1 MEKPD
6 RLKRRLGSDRAG
18 EAAAPWIAPLLQ
30 LSDSFYPT
38 GSYAHSF
45 GLEGLVQEGAVR
57 DPATLRT
64 FLLEQALP
72 QLARTDLPVASQA
85 FAAAGAPADWVRIRE
100 LCFLGGAVRG
110 SREPREAS
118 EGIGRQRL
126 QLAVMLHGGFA
137 SEFDRRSVGW
147 PRPLSVIAAIEG
159 RTLGMPRDAVLSTLI
174 HSAAAGL
181 IAASVKLL
189 RIGQNAA
196 QALLAEAVS
205 GAPALIAEA
214 VALPPERIGSFNP
227 WWDIASARHET
238 ADFRLFIS

>member
-1 MEKPD
+1 
-6 RLKRRLGSDRAG
+6 
-18 EAAAPWIAPLLQ
+18 
-30 LSDSFYPT
+30 
-38 GSYAHSF
+38 
-45 GLEGLVQEGAVR
+45 
-57 DPATLRT
+57 
-64 FLLEQALP
+64 
-72 QLARTDLPVASQA
+72 
-85 FAAAGAPADWVRIRE
+85 
-100 LCFLGGAVRG
+100 
-110 SREPREAS
+110 
-118 EGIGRQRL
+118 
-126 QLAVMLHGGFA
+126 MLHGGFA